1 MKYAHIVQYVKD
13 NHISWDTDIFD
24 ILKNYTE
31 SLLSPVEK
39 NEKEESG
46 ATLSPTIK
54 GENQNTPIS
63 SSLLEVTAPYQMP
76 LNGEYSFEDVIELF
90 DRK

>member
-46 ATLSPTIK
+46 ATLSHIIK

-63 SSLLEVTAPYQMP
+63 SSLLEVKGDYQIP
-76 LNGEYSFEDVIELF
+76 TDGEYSFEDIIELF
-90 DRK
+90 ER

>member
-24 ILKNYTE
+24 ILKEYT
-31 SLLSPVEK
+31 SQLPPVER
-39 NEKEESG
+39 KEMDEDR
-46 ATLSPTIK
+46 AVLSHTIK

-76 LNGEYSFEDVIELF
+76 PNGEYSFEDVIELF

>member
-24 ILKNYTE
+24 ILKDYT
-31 SLLSPVEK
+31 SQLSPVER
-39 NEKEESG
+39 KEMDEDR
-46 ATLSPTIK
+46 AVLTHTIK
-54 GENQNTPIS
+54 GQSEDYPIH
-63 SSLLEVTAPYQMP
+63 SSLLEVTGDYKMP

-90 DRK
+90 DR

>member
-39 NEKEESG
+39 NEKEESE
-46 ATLSPTIK
+46 ATLSHTIK
-54 GENQNTPIS
+54 GQSEDYPIH
-63 SSLLEVTAPYQMP
+63 SSLLEVKGDYQMP
-76 LNGEYSFEDVIELF
+76 PNGEYSFEDVIELF
-90 DRK
+90 SK

>member
-31 SLLSPVEK
+31 SLLSPVER
-39 NEKEESG
+39 NEMDEDR
-46 ATLSPTIK
+46 AVLSHTIK
-54 GENQNTPIS
+54 GQSEDYPIH
-63 SSLLEVTAPYQMP
+63 SSLLEVKGDYQMP
-76 LNGEYSFEDVIELF
+76 PNGEYSFEDVIELF
-90 DRK
+90 SR

>member
-31 SLLSPVEK
+31 SLLSPVER
-39 NEKEESG
+39 KEMDEDR
-46 ATLSPTIK
+46 AVLSHTIK
-54 GENQNTPIS
+54 GQSEDYPIH
-63 SSLLEVTAPYQMP
+63 SSLLEVKGDYQMP
-76 LNGEYSFEDVIELF
+76 PNGEYSFEDVIELF
-90 DRK
+90 SR